1 MGPSEVAKV
10 APPSSGGLFPRIAR
24 AEVLLDGRRFEP
36 RSLPPLPPG
45 GTRVPPH
52 PPSGRRFILH
62 TYTKVARSLQQQLL
76 GTSPPWWAV
85 QDLNR
90 STRPPNGLARGLR
103 PASRMSRASRA
114 SAASRGTANVVGG
127 RGLEPL
133 TSSMSRMR
141 SSHLS

>member
-85 QDLNR
+85 QDLNLQTSSVAATPANSGFAGPR
-90 STRPPNGLARGLR
+90 KEFDVAAPSSEGDRKSTRLN
-103 PASRMSRASRA
+103 
-114 SAASRGTANVVGG
+114 
-127 RGLEPL
+127 
-133 TSSMSRMR
+133 
-141 SSHLS
+141 SSHLVISY